1 MHGGRR
7 PGAGRKAGSRNKR
20 RADRDAAIKE
30 YCEER
35 AYDPL
40 KAMVDLACDADQP
53 LALRVLLHR
62 ELAQYLYAKLARL
75 QISGDEEHPV
85 RVIQHRYGHAPERNA
100 D

>member
-7 PGAGRKAGSRNKR
+7 PGAGRKAGGSNRLSAEKS
-20 RADRDAAIKE
+20 AIKE
-30 YCEER
+30 YCEDKG
-35 AYDPL
+35 YDPL
-40 KAMVDLACDADQP
+40 KAMVDIASDPEQP

-75 QISGDEEHPV
+75 QLVGDEQQPI
-85 RVIQHRYGHAPERNA
+85 RVIQHRYGHGERTA